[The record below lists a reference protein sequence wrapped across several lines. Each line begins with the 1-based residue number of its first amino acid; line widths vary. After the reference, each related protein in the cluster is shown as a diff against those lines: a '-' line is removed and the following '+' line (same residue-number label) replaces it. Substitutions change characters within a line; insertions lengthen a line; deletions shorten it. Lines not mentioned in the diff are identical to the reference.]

1 MDLNN
6 AYAFYY
12 VSKYQNFS
20 KAAEELYI
28 SQGGV
33 SLRIKRLEEELGIEL
48 IKRSSRKME
57 LTEAG
62 KSLYQQ
68 LEHFMESIP
77 NIVNSIKKIKENS
90 GRRSIVI
97 GMHHKFGEEFIKPF
111 FAKFKSEFDHVRLH
125 YDSRE
130 NLFRALKEEKVHFIV
145 STTPYRPNMEL
156 TIEKVGESNMVIVA
170 KDDLEKLEN
179 YDLLHMQLMSF
190 PKEKV
195 DEIARTLPKKPRMIE
210 SIDGGLELYID
221 ALVKG
226 ESALIIQEENLK
238 KEINEGKLKVIK
250 QLETLDVNV
259 FYLPKNQDNSEII
272 TTLDILA
279 HKI

>member
-77 NIVNSIKKIKENS
+77 NIVNSIKKIKDAS
-90 GRRSIVI
+90 GKKSIVI
-97 GMHHKFGEEFIKPF
+97 GMHHKFGEEFIKPLF
-111 FAKFKSEFDHVRLH
+111 LYFKKEFDHVRLH

-130 NLFRALKEEKVHFIV
+130 NLFRALKEEKLHFII

-156 TIEKVGESNMVIVA
+156 AIEKVGESVISIIA
-170 KDDLEKLEN
+170 KDDLSTLQN
-179 YDLLHMQLMSF
+179 YDLLYMELMSF
-190 PKEKV
+190 PSEKV
-195 DEIARTLPKKPRMIE
+195 DEVVKYLSPKPKMVE
-210 SIDGGLELYID
+210 KIDGGVDLYID
-221 ALVKG
+221 GIEKG
-226 ESALIIQEENLK
+226 ETAIIIQEERMK
-238 KEINEGKLKVIK
+238 KELEAKTLKVVK
-250 QLETLDVNV
+250 QLEVLDVNV
-259 FYLPKNQDNSEII
+259 FYLPKNQNSEEIVKSLEII
-272 TTLDILA
+272 S
-279 HKI
+279 KR

>member
-62 KSLYQQ
+62 RLL
-68 LEHFMESIP
+68 LEQVENFMESVP
-77 NIVNSIKKIKENS
+77 NIVNSIKKIKEAS

-97 GMHHKFGEEFIKPF
+97 GMHHRFGEEFIKPF
-111 FAKFKSEFDHVRLH
+111 FSKFKQQFDHVRLH

-130 NLFRALKEEKVHFIV
+130 NLFRALKEEKVNFII

-156 TIEKVGESNMVIVA
+156 AIEKVGESAISLVA
-170 KDDLEKLEN
+170 KDDLEKLGS
-179 YDLLHMQLMSF
+179 YDLLYMDLMSF
-190 PKEKV
+190 PVEKV
-195 DEIARTLPKKPRMIE
+195 EEVVNFLSVKPKRIE
-210 SIDGGLELYID
+210 SFDGGLELF
-221 ALVKG
+221 K
-226 ESALIIQEENLK
+226 ESLISGKSAVIIQEGNVK
-238 KEINEGKLKVIK
+238 KEIAEGKIKIIK
-250 QLETLDVNV
+250 QLEILDVHV
-259 FYLPKNQDNSEII
+259 FYIPKNQDSDEII
-272 TTLDILA
+272 TSLDIISN
-279 HKI
+279 KI